1 MRAALGL
8 QRATS
13 LQANIV
19 PTVNEILRMATA
31 GGAKLLDM
39 SDHIGSLTPGKKA
52 DLIVIDP
59 GAVNFAPKFEAI
71 PQIVFNAQTQNVEWV
86 FVDGRVL
93 KRKGKLVGVNPDAVM
108 KDAQK
113 VADRIHQFL
122 FP

>member
-1 MRAALGL
+1 
-8 QRATS
+8 
-13 LQANIV
+13 V
-19 PTVNEILRMATA
+19 

-39 SDHIGSLTPGKKA
+39 SDQIGSLTPGKKA

-71 PQIVFNAQTQNVEWV
+71 PQIVFNTQTQNVEWV

-93 KRKGKLVGVNPDAVM
+93 KRKGKLVGVNPDAIM